1 MRDGRE
7 KLDHLRKEEAKGE
20 VKCMVMYV
28 RYVVNESP
36 NTPPLASCF
45 WEHILYFMC
54 QYNGGVSVTVH

>member
-1 MRDGRE
+1 
-7 KLDHLRKEEAKGE
+7 
-20 VKCMVMYV
+20 MVMYV
-28 RYVVNESP
+28 RYVVYESP